1 MARSLKVLIVS
12 AEVAQLAKVGGLADV
27 AGALP
32 KALRAMGQDVR
43 IAMPCYRMIEKNS
56 EYPVRTVIKSLPVS
70 INPMTTE
77 EATIRRTNLKDGTPV
92 YLVGHRHYFTKATE
106 SKKIYALEP
115 EPYIFFDRTIPLVME
130 QMGWIPD
137 IIHANDW
144 HTGFVPVYI
153 RVLHAHQPEW
163 QKVGLVFTIH
173 NLAYQGEFGYELL
186 WKAGLPE
193 WLFHYERLEFYGR
206 VNFLKG
212 GIVYSDMVNTVSKTY
227 AKEIQTSEYGCR
239 MEGLLQYI
247 ASQGRLEGIVNGID
261 YEEYNPATDP
271 RIPAHYSADDP
282 SGKALCKEALQK
294 ECGFTPDPSAPV
306 MGMITRLADQKGL
319 DLIAPIAN
327 KILEL
332 GFQFV
337 VLGTGDPRY
346 EQLFTEL
353 ASKYPQQMKAFI
365 GFDPDLAQRIYA
377 GSDMFLMPSRFEP
390 CGLGQLMALRYGTI
404 PIVRKTGGLADTIA
418 DFSPRTGKGN
428 GFVFEDYNPAELLRA
443 IKLARKAYQQPEVW
457 RRLVD
462 SALCSD
468 YSWEHAAG
476 EYAQLY
482 LRALERRNASLEA
495 A

>member
-12 AEVAQLAKVGGLADV
+12 AEVAPLAKVGGLADV

-32 KALRAMGQDVR
+32 KALRAMGHDVR
-43 IAMPCYRMIEKNS
+43 IAMPCYRMIEKNPD
-56 EYPVRTVIKSLPVS
+56 YPVRTVLKSLSLP

-92 YLVGHRHYFTKATE
+92 YLVGHRHYFTEATE

-115 EPYIFFDRTIPLVME
+115 EPYIFFDRTIPLMLE
-130 QMGWIPD
+130 QLNWIPD

-173 NLAYQGEFGYELL
+173 NLAYQGEFGYDLL

-227 AKEIQTSEYGCR
+227 AKEIQTPEYGCR

-261 YEEYNPATDP
+261 YEEYDPVTDP
-271 RIPAHYSADDP
+271 RIPAHYSADNP
-282 SGKALCKEALQK
+282 SGKAQCKEALQK
-294 ECGFTPDPSAPV
+294 ECGFVPNHSAPV
-306 MGMITRLADQKGL
+306 MSMITRLADQKGL
-319 DLIAPIAN
+319 DLVAAIAK
-327 KILEL
+327 KILDL

-346 EQLFTEL
+346 EQLFTDL
-353 ASKYPQQMKAFI
+353 ANKNPLQMKAFI

-390 CGLGQLMALRYGTI
+390 CGLGQLMALRYGAI

-428 GFVFEDYNPAELLRA
+428 GFVFEDYGSAELLKA
-443 IKLARKAYQQPEVW
+443 IKHALKAYQQPEVW
-457 RRLVD
+457 HRLVD
-462 SALCSD
+462 SALHSD
-468 YSWEHAAG
+468 YSWQHAAG
-476 EYAQLY
+476 EYTPLY

>member
-12 AEVAQLAKVGGLADV
+12 AEVAPLAKVGGLADV

-32 KALRAMGQDVR
+32 KALRAMGHDVR
-43 IAMPCYRMIEKNS
+43 IAMPCYRMIEKNP
-56 EYPVRTVIKSLPVS
+56 EYPVRTVVKSLPVP

-92 YLVGHRHYFTKATE
+92 YLVGHHRYFTEATE

-115 EPYIFFDRTIPLVME
+115 EPYIFFDRTIPLMLE
-130 QMGWIPD
+130 QLNWIPD

-153 RVLHAHQPEW
+153 RVLHVHQPEW

-173 NLAYQGEFGYELL
+173 NLAYQGEFGYDLL
-186 WKAGLPE
+186 WNAGLPE

-212 GIVYSDMVNTVSKTY
+212 GIVYSDVVNTVSKTY
-227 AKEIQTSEYGCR
+227 AKEIQTPEYGCR

-247 ASQGRLEGIVNGID
+247 ASQGRLEGIVNGMD

-271 RIPAHYSADDP
+271 RISAHYSADDP

-294 ECGFTPDPSAPV
+294 ECGFVPDPNTPV
-306 MGMITRLADQKGL
+306 MSMITRLADQKGL
-319 DLIAPIAN
+319 DLVAAIAK
-327 KILEL
+327 KILDL

-353 ASKYPQQMKAFI
+353 ANKNPQQVKAFI

-377 GSDMFLMPSRFEP
+377 GSDLFLMPSRFEP

-428 GFVFEDYNPAELLRA
+428 GFVFEDYDSAELLKA
-443 IKLARKAYQQPEVW
+443 IKRALKAYQQPEVW
-457 RRLVD
+457 HRLVD
-462 SALCSD
+462 SALRSD
-468 YSWEHAAG
+468 YSWQHAAG
-476 EYAQLY
+476 EYTQLY
-482 LRALERRNASLEA
+482 LRALERRSASLEA

>member
-1 MARSLKVLIVS
+1 MGRSLKVLIVS
-12 AEVAQLAKVGGLADV
+12 VEVAPLAKVGGLADV

-32 KALRAMGQDVR
+32 KALRALGHDVR
-43 IAMPCYRMIEKNS
+43 IAMPCYRMIEKNPD
-56 EYPVRTVIKSLPVS
+56 YPVRTVVKSLPVP

-77 EATIRRTNLKDGTPV
+77 EAIIRRTRLKDGTPV
-92 YLVGHRHYFTKATE
+92 YLIGHKHYFTEATE

-115 EPYIFFDRTIPLVME
+115 EPYIFFDRAIPLMLQE
-130 QMGWIPD
+130 LDWIPD
-137 IIHANDW
+137 VIHANDW

-153 RVLHAHQPEW
+153 RILHAHQPEW
-163 QKVGLVFTIH
+163 QQVGLVFTIH

-193 WLFHYERLEFYGR
+193 WLFHYERLEFYGK

-212 GIVYSDMVNTVSKTY
+212 GVVYSDMVNTVSKTY
-227 AKEIQTSEYGCR
+227 AKEIQTPEYGCR

-271 RIPAHYSADDP
+271 RIPAHYSANDP
-282 SGKALCKEALQK
+282 SGKAKCKEALQK
-294 ECGFTPDPSAPV
+294 ECGFTVNPNAPII
-306 MGMITRLADQKGL
+306 GMITRLADQKGL
-319 DLIAPIAN
+319 DLIAPIV
-327 KILEL
+327 KQILNL

-346 EQLFTEL
+346 EELFKQLAKEH
-353 ASKYPQQMKAFI
+353 PEQMRAFI

-428 GFVFEDYNPAELLRA
+428 GFVFEQYDPAELLKA
-443 IKLARKAYQQPEVW
+443 IKRALKAYQQPEVW
-457 RRLVD
+457 RKLVD
-462 SALCSD
+462 TALRSD
-468 YSWEHAAG
+468 YSWNRAAG
-476 EYAQLY
+476 EYADLY
-482 LRALERRNASLEA
+482 LRALEQRKAGLEA

>member
-12 AEVAQLAKVGGLADV
+12 AEVAPLAKVGGLADV

-32 KALRAMGQDVR
+32 KALRAQGHDVR
-43 IAMPCYRMIEKNS
+43 IAMPCYRMIEKNPNYS
-56 EYPVRTVIKSLPVS
+56 VRTVVKSLPVP
-70 INPMTTE
+70 INPVNTE
-77 EATIRRTNLKDGTPV
+77 EAIIRRTSLNDGTPV
-92 YLVGHRHYFTKATE
+92 YLVGHHRYFTEATE
-106 SKKIYALEP
+106 SKKIYAMEP
-115 EPYIFFDRTIPLVME
+115 DPYIFFDRAIPFMLE
-130 QMGWIPD
+130 EIGWMPD

-173 NLAYQGEFGYELL
+173 NLAYQGEFGYDLL

-227 AKEIQTSEYGCR
+227 AKEIQTPEYGCR

-247 ASQGRLEGIVNGID
+247 AAQGRLEGILNGID

-282 SGKALCKEALQK
+282 SGKAQCKASLQK
-294 ECGFTPDPSAPV
+294 ECGFTVKADIPV

-319 DLIAPIAN
+319 DLIAPIAK
-327 KILEL
+327 KILGM

-353 ASKYPQQMKAFI
+353 ASEHPLQMKAFI

-390 CGLGQLMALRYGTI
+390 CGLGQMMALRYGTI
-404 PIVRKTGGLADTIA
+404 PIVRKTGGLADTVSE
-418 DFSPRTGKGN
+418 FLPRTGKGN
-428 GFVFEDYNPAELLRA
+428 GFVFEQYDPAELLKA
-443 IKLARKAYQQPEVW
+443 IKRALKVYQQPEVW
-457 RRLVD
+457 SKLVD
-462 SALCSD
+462 IALRQD
-468 YSWEHAAG
+468 FSWNHAAG
-476 EYAQLY
+476 EYAQFY
-482 LRALERRNASLEA
+482 LRALEQRKRQMEA